1 MKTSY
6 EKFMA
11 SNAVQPVKVELAL
24 ADDVKKG
31 VLTYFNTTT
40 TGVSKAIGAIS
51 ALREALAVHEKAL
64 NEGKNFQ
71 SLKAKIEQSAKDL
84 GVSPNQWEIYVDVND
99 AIADIKTT
107 ENKANALKKAIAN
120 LTQ

>member
-1 MKTSY
+1 
-6 EKFMA
+6 MA